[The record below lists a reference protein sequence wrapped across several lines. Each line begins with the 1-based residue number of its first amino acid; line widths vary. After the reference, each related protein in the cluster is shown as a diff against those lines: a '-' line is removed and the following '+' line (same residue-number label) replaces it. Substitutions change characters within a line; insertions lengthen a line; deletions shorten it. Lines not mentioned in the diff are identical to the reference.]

1 MGLRA
6 FFVGLD
12 EGGCDL
18 RDDRV
23 AVGAQASHAGG
34 YPAYK
39 DSGVPWLGQVP
50 EAWEVKAVK
59 YVSTFNDEALPE
71 TTDPELMLSYVDIS
85 SVSLVEGIKK
95 IEPVEFEKAPSRA
108 RRVVRE
114 GDTIV
119 STVRTYLKAIAPIR
133 NPVDNMIVS
142 TGFAVIRPDQTMNPD
157 FLGYFIQS
165 EGFVGEVV
173 SKSTGVS
180 YPAINPGDLVA
191 ISGVRPPIEEQSAIA
206 DFLDK
211 KTAEIDDLIAKKEE
225 LLRLLAEQ
233 RTALI
238 THAVTKGLNPNAPM
252 KPSGIDW
259 LGDVPEGWEV
269 KPLKFLGRF
278 QNGIS
283 IGGDS
288 FGSGFPFVS
297 YGDVYKNLSL
307 PGTGSGLVESTAKD
321 RVLYSVERG
330 DIFFTRTSETIEEI
344 AISSVCETTIPDAVF
359 AGFLIR
365 CRPYPK
371 RLDVGFSKYYFRNS
385 RLRDYFVKEMNL
397 VTRASLGQTL
407 LGNLTVALPPLDE
420 QNRIAVFLDEKL
432 GNLARVEADARKAIG
447 LLKEYRTSIITSA
460 VTGKIKVA

>member
-1 MGLRA
+1 MSYA
-6 FFVGLD
+6 P
-12 EGGCDL
+12 
-18 RDDRV
+18 
-23 AVGAQASHAGG
+23 

-39 DSGVPWLGQVP
+39 DSGVPWLGHVP
-50 EAWEVKAVK
+50 EEWMVAPLRRFLRVQSGDIISKDKE
-59 YVSTFNDEALPE
+59 TDEGVPIYGGNGIRGY
-71 TTDPELMLSYVDIS
+71 TDEPNTQGPLILIGRVGAHCGNVHIAQGPLWASEHAFRVYKNQPFEIEFFAYLIESLNLNQFAIRTAQPLLNS
-85 SVSLVEGIKK
+85 S
-95 IEPVEFEKAPSRA
+95 
-108 RRVVRE
+108 
-114 GDTIV
+114 IV
-119 STVRTYLKAIAPIR
+119 AE
-133 NPVDNMIVS
+133 
-142 TGFAVIRPDQTMNPD
+142 Q
-157 FLGYFIQS
+157 
-165 EGFVGEVV
+165 VV
-173 SKSTGVS
+173 SVPS
-180 YPAINPGDLVA
+180 
-191 ISGVRPPIEEQSAIA
+191 IEEQTAIA

-307 PGTGSGLVESTAKD
+307 PETGSGLVESTAKD
-321 RVLYSVERG
+321 RVLYSVEHG

-407 LGNLTVALPPLDE
+407 LGNLMVALPPLDE
-420 QNRIAVFLDEKL
+420 QEHISVFLDEKL
-432 GNLARVEADARKAIG
+432 EDLAKVEADTRTSIR
-447 LLKEYRTSIITSA
+447 LLNEYRTSIITSA

>member
-1 MGLRA
+1 MSYA
-6 FFVGLD
+6 P
-12 EGGCDL
+12 
-18 RDDRV
+18 
-23 AVGAQASHAGG
+23 

-39 DSGVPWLGQVP
+39 DSGIPWLGQVP
-50 EAWEVKAVK
+50 EGWEVKPIK

-71 TTDPELMLSYVDIS
+71 ATDPELMLNYVDIS

-95 IEPVEFEKAPSRA
+95 IEQVEFEKAPSRA

-191 ISGVRPPIEEQSAIA
+191 ISGVRPPFKEQTAIA
-206 DFLDK
+206 DFLDE

-252 KPSGIDW
+252 KPSGVVWFDQVPAHW
-259 LGDVPEGWEV
+259 QVRRLKDVGTLTGGTGFPHE
-269 KPLKFLGRF
+269 F
-278 QNGIS
+278 QNVQGEELYFYKVGDLAKSEDGIHLTS
-283 IGGDS
+283 APHTIGRETAAKLRATVIPPDAILYAKIGAALLL
-288 FGSGFPFVS
+288 
-297 YGDVYKNLSL
+297 NRRRI
-307 PGTGSGLVESTAKD
+307 STANCCIDNNMTAWIVDPSK
-321 RVLYSVERG
+321 VLPLWGFYWMSTVDFGEHTNPG
-330 DIFFTRTSETIEEI
+330 AVPSLSEGYQSILPIT
-344 AISSVCETTIPDAVF
+344 
-359 AGFLIR
+359 
-365 CRPYPK
+365 
-371 RLDVGFSKYYFRNS
+371 
-385 RLRDYFVKEMNL
+385 
-397 VTRASLGQTL
+397 
-407 LGNLTVALPPLDE
+407 LPPLDE
-420 QNRIAVFLDEKL
+420 QQAIVGQLTNET
-432 GNLARVEADARKAIG
+432 KAIDQTAQKTREAIEH
-447 LLKEYRTSIITSA
+447 LREYRTALIANA